1 MFTIL
6 LQNFLRKITTIFAIF
21 LVLFT
26 QNLRLD
32 AYSESAYDQQ
42 KIQIQNSIANIDNK
56 SASLNRDL
64 EDAETYKDSLTEQVA
79 SVQGEIDKTEAVV
92 TESKIILSQIDQQ
105 INTNKKDL
113 DALVGDMKNL
123 LIEIQKQSNIS
134 PLISILSSQNLGEVL
149 SSMYNMTALQ
159 DKAENMRIKIDEANI
174 ELEKNKVIQ
183 ENRQKELDNIV
194 FILRSK
200 RSGLKSLLDRYQGKE
215 DQYRSLIKEL
225 IQQRAQQEAQIS
237 AIEKQKGVSNVKQTT
252 QQLSDYKGCW
262 YEESQVLDIP
272 RDYFSSPTEGSVSRV
287 FANCSHDGADIA
299 NSIGTELKAIADGVV
314 YKKGYNSGGYGNYM
328 IIKHTVPS
336 GQRVYAL
343 YGHMNTQ
350 SFLSTGD
357 LVSKGQ
363 LVGYMG
369 NTGNTTGPHVHFM
382 LFSQSLEQTNNES
395 CRNGGS
401 IRSYC
406 YNPAKFINF

>member
-1 MFTIL
+1 MFTTL
-6 LQNFLRKITTIFAIF
+6 SHNFLKKITTSSAIF

-26 QNLRLD
+26 PNLRFD
-32 AYSESAYDQQ
+32 VYSESVYNQQ
-42 KIQIQNSIANIDNK
+42 KRQIQNSMLEVDNK
-56 SASLNRDL
+56 FASLNIGL
-64 EDAETYKDSLTEQVA
+64 EDEETYKDSLTEQVA
-79 SVQGEIDKTEAVV
+79 SVQSEIDKTEVIIN
-92 TESKIILSQIDQQ
+92 ESKIILSQIDQQ

-113 DALVGDMKNL
+113 DTLVGDMKNL
-123 LIEIQKQSNIS
+123 LIEIQKQSNTS
-134 PLISILSSQNLGEVL
+134 LLISILSSQNLGEVL
-149 SSMYNMTALQ
+149 SSIYSITVLQ
-159 DKAENMRIKIDEANI
+159 DKAENMRIKIDEVNI
-174 ELEKNKVIQ
+174 EMEKNKAIQ

-225 IQQRAQQEAQIS
+225 TQQRAQQEAQIS
-237 AIEKQKGVSNVKQTT
+237 AIEKQKGVSYAKQTN
-252 QQLSDYKGCW
+252 QKLSGYKDCW
-262 YEESQVLDIP
+262 YEESQVLDVP

-287 FANCSHDGADIA
+287 FANCNHDGADIA

-350 SFLSTGD
+350 SFLSIGNI
-357 LVSKGQ
+357 VSKGQ

-382 LFSQSLEQTNNES
+382 LFSQSLEQTNNEV

-401 IRSYC
+401 FRSYC